1 MLYSLSKQ
9 KEKEFQLVL
18 YWTVGLIK
26 YIWSMLTLFS
36 TIKAYYLFSSD
47 VVNTEIINIKEIA
60 NLSKLIMFIMSF
72 RFLEMIYMYAL
83 LLKKSFL
90 FFIS

>member
-1 MLYSLSKQ
+1 MLKS
-9 KEKEFQLVL
+9 
-18 YWTVGLIK
+18 
-26 YIWSMLTLFS
+26 FS
-36 TIKAYYLFSSD
+36 TFKAFYLFSYD
-47 VVNTEIINIKEIA
+47 VVNTAIINIKEIA
-60 NLSKLIMFIMSF
+60 NSLKLIMFIMSF

>member
-1 MLYSLSKQ
+1 
-9 KEKEFQLVL
+9 
-18 YWTVGLIK
+18 
-26 YIWSMLTLFS
+26 MLTLFS

-83 LLKKSFL
+83 LLKESISFL
-90 FFIS
+90 YHKIVLHKKTNVHTPKFIITIC